1 MRNKT
6 SHEKQLILATRNNM
20 ASELTA
26 YLHLTPRCRQYIL
39 YDTNGIYVIY
49 YIIIVGLHYLS
60 AVRDSVYLVTRVR
73 ESCEHS
79 V

>member
-1 MRNKT
+1 MT

-20 ASELTA
+20 ASELSA
-26 YLHLTPRCRQYIL
+26 YLHPTLRCRQYIL
-39 YDTNGIYVIY
+39 YDTNGIYGIY
-49 YIIIVGLHYLS
+49 YILILGILYLS
-60 AVRDSVYLVTRVR
+60 GVRDSVYLVTSVR